1 MNKASQGG
9 NGRRSWS
16 AWRWLPG
23 VLALAWALAGCGE
36 APRAPLALGMN
47 PWVGFDPLVLAR
59 DKGLVDARHVKVVE
73 LTSGTEVQRALNNGL
88 LDAAAMTLDETMRM
102 LDAGTDVRI
111 VALLDASDGADVVVA
126 RPGIDTVAQLRGE
139 AVAVEDSS
147 VGALLLQRMLQRAGM
162 TRRDIRVVNLD
173 SNGHLSALR
182 EGRVAA
188 AVSYAPISGPLIEAG
203 YRPIFSSREIQGEIV
218 DVLVV
223 RRELLTERPEAVD
236 ALLRSW
242 DAGLQALQSDP
253 AGASVALARG
263 TDLQPEQYRALLA
276 DLQFVSLRESLLQ
289 LAGPA
294 IGVEARSQAVG
305 SALVDM
311 GAIRRM
317 PLLREIVDTGPLQ
330 RVLAEGGP
338 R

>member
-1 MNKASQGG
+1 LLLGA
-9 NGRRSWS
+9 
-16 AWRWLPG
+16 
-23 VLALAWALAGCGE
+23 LALGLAGCGD
-36 APRAPLALGMN
+36 APKAPLALGMN

-59 DKGLVDARHVKVVE
+59 DRGLVDGRHVKVVE

-88 LDAAAMTLDETMRM
+88 LDAAAMTLDETMRL

-139 AVAVEDSS
+139 FVAVEDSS

-162 TRRDIRVVNLD
+162 TRRDIKVVNME
-173 SNGHLSALR
+173 SNGHLAALR

-203 YRPIFSSREIQGEIV
+203 YKPVFSSREIQGEIV

-223 RRELLTERPEAVD
+223 RSDLLAERPDAVD

-242 DAGLQALQSDP
+242 AAGLQAFQADP
-253 AGASVALARG
+253 VGASAALARG
-263 TDLQPEQYRALLA
+263 TDLRPDQYRTLLA
-276 DLQFVSLRESLLQ
+276 ELQFVPLRESLLQ
-289 LAGPA
+289 LAGPG
-294 IGVEARSQAVG
+294 IEIEARAQAVG
-305 SALVDM
+305 SALMDM
-311 GAIRRM
+311 GAIQRM

-330 RVLAEGGP
+330 RVLAEEDRP
-338 R
+338 